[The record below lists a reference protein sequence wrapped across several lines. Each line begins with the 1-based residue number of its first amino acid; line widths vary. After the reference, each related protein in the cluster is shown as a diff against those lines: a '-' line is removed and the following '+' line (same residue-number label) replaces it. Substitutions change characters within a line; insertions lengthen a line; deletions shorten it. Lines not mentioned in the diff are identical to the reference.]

1 MRGGGVECVVVVLVR
16 IEGGGGGLLFGEFEK
31 IKALFVLRGIG
42 EWVQL
47 CLLLSYKDRLS
58 GL

>member
-1 MRGGGVECVVVVLVR
+1 MVVVVVCVV
-16 IEGGGGGLLFGEFEK
+16 EEVGVLLFGEFEE

>member
-1 MRGGGVECVVVVLVR
+1 MRGGGVECVVVVVLR
-16 IEGGGGGLLFGEFEK
+16 IKEGEGGVYFFGEYEE

-47 CLLLSYKDRLS
+47 CLLLSQRLS